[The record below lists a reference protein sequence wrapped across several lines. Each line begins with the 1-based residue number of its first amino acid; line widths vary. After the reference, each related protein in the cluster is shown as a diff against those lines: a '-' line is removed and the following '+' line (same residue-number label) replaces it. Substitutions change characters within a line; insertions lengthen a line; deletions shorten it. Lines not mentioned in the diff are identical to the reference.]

1 MYKCIVAFVG
11 VSMVT
16 VTLSSDCLRGD
27 TLTFRKAWLSGGRTK
42 AIEKT
47 YRYGTHELLKGKVSV
62 DLGGGFIVHLKNG
75 TIYALQSKTESHLN
89 PIGDKS
95 FLMVN

>member
-47 YRYGTHELLKGKVSV
+47 YRYGANELLSGKVSV
-62 DLGGGFIVHLKNG
+62 DLGGGCIVHLKNG
-75 TIYALQSKTESHLN
+75 TIYALQSKTKSTLN
-89 PIGDKS
+89 PVGDKS

>member
-42 AIEKT
+42 VIENT
-47 YRYGTHELLKGKVSV
+47 YTYCPNELLSGKFSV

-75 TIYALQSKTESHLN
+75 TIYSLQTKTESTLS
-89 PIGDKS
+89 PVGSES